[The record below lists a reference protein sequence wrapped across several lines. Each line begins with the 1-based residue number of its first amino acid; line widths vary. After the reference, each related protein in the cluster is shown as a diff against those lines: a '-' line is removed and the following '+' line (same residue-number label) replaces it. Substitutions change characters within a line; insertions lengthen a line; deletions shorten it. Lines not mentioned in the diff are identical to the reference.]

1 MREHVITQIRNL
13 LDLDEAKRKA
23 DIKIYG
29 ARKRALET
37 QCKKIG
43 ARLRKKHKK
52 VGKGAN
58 KKTRKLYKQCKAA
71 LAQLRKR
78 YKIKTKHGPKVD

>member
-1 MREHVITQIRNL
+1 MREHAITQIRKM
-13 LDLDEAKRKA
+13 LDLDEANRKA

-29 ARKRALET
+29 ARKRSLEA
-37 QCKKIG
+37 QCKKLG

-52 VGKGAN
+52 TGKGAN
-58 KKTRKLYKQCKAA
+58 KKTRKLYKQCRAS

-78 YKIKTKHGPKVD
+78 YKIKTKRGPKVE

>member
-13 LDLDEAKRKA
+13 LELDEAKRKA
-23 DIKIYG
+23 DISAYG
-29 ARKRALET
+29 IRKRALEK
-37 QCKKIG
+37 QCKRLG
-43 ARLRKKHKK
+43 AKMRIKHKK

-71 LAQLRKR
+71 LSQLRKR